1 MSATTVMS
9 LYAGNEDVEA
19 LEKVFNKY
27 PEKKYSLTH
36 FNNLPDALDQLS
48 ENHYDTVIITQS
60 DHSASLVDVY
70 RILHHSMPEI
80 PIVILAESRNDSAVK
95 QVIDEGADDIIT
107 RMELEFRIV
116 DRVVQYAIKTKKQKE
131 QIRRLLFT
139 IEQIP
144 ASIVIIDVSGVI
156 DYVNSQFTK
165 TTGYRK
171 NDIIAESLY
180 EYCSN
185 GFENE
190 LFKKMTECIA
200 MKKEWSGEFQNRK
213 QNGDLYWE
221 STSIS
226 PIKNTEGIISHYVA
240 ISRDITQKKQEEEA
254 LRQSEERF
262 RTVVQNINEYIY
274 SATYENGIAVSTYH
288 SPKCLEVT
296 GYTEEELGTDREL
309 WFSMIHDKDKDHVT
323 SFINHI
329 FKNKTTVSIEHRI
342 FRKDGTMRW
351 VSNTCAVQLDEH
363 GEIRRLH
370 GFLQDIT
377 ERKEYEESLVRNEK
391 MLRIRNEKVEKD
403 LKLAQLIQRSFLPK
417 KKPKISNLIYDYRYY
432 PLDSVGGDFFSM
444 DSLNKNTLSVFIGDV
459 AGHGVSAALFLSLI
473 KSATD
478 RISKKYSQQ
487 PAQYITELNKILI
500 DEMPSFFITAIYSL
514 FQYDPDKELMTFT
527 FSNGGH
533 PYPVC
538 FSAADNTYT
547 IIKKS
552 STIVGMFE
560 EVTYGTYTIPL
571 QRCDR
576 IFMMTDGIPEAE
588 NESHE
593 IIGFEEGLTG
603 LFQRSFRNSLHD
615 TLDTVIKELD
625 TFRGSIPPDDD
636 IILMGFEVTGT

>member
-1 MSATTVMS
+1 MGATTVMT
-9 LYAGNEDVEA
+9 LYAEKDDIET
-19 LEKVFNKY
+19 LEQVFKKY
-27 PEKKYSLTH
+27 PEKNYSLVH
-36 FNNLPDALDQLS
+36 FQNLPDALDNLS
-48 ENHYDTVIITQS
+48 ENHFDTVIITENRQS
-60 DHSASLVDVY
+60 AALVDVY

-80 PIVILAESRNDSAVK
+80 PIVILAENRNDSAVQ
-95 QVIDEGADDIIT
+95 QVIFEGADDIVT

-144 ASIVIIDVSGVI
+144 ASILIIDAAGVI
-156 DYVNSQFTK
+156 DYVNSRFTEI
-165 TTGYRK
+165 TGYNK
-171 NDIIAESLY
+171 NDIIAENLY
-180 EYCSN
+180 DNCSN
-185 GFENE
+185 GFGNE
-190 LFKKMTECIA
+190 LFIRLTDCIA
-200 MKKEWSGEFQNRK
+200 MKKAWSGEFQNRK

-274 SATYENGIAVSTYH
+274 SATYENGVAVSTYH

-296 GYTEEELGTDREL
+296 GYTEEELGMDREL
-309 WFSMIHDKDKDHVT
+309 WFSMVYNNDKDHVT

-329 FKNKTTVSIEHRI
+329 FKKKSTVSIEHRI
-342 FRKDGTMRW
+342 VRKDGVVRW

-377 ERKEYEESLVRNEK
+377 ERKEFEETLVNNER

-417 KKPKISNLIYDYRYY
+417 KNPKISHLLSDYRYY
-432 PLDSVGGDFFSM
+432 PLDSVGGDFFSINL
-444 DSLNKNTLSVFIGDV
+444 LNKNTLSVFIGDV

-487 PAQYITELNKILI
+487 PANYIAELNKILI

-533 PYPVC
+533 PYPVYFC
-538 FSAADNTYT
+538 AADNTYT

-560 EVTYGTYTIPL
+560 EVTYGTYSIEL

-576 IFMMTDGIPEAE
+576 IFLMTDGIPEAE
-588 NESHE
+588 NELHE
-593 IIGFEEGLTG
+593 IIGFEDGLTG
-603 LFQRSFRNSLHD
+603 LFKRSFRNSLHD

-636 IILMGFEVTGT
+636 IILMGFEVTDT